1 MRKSLLSAL
10 LTLLTLSVSITAEAV
25 APGTT
30 SHAGMTEH
38 DSQHHK
44 KHRKKDKH
52 HRPPHRPGHRPKG
65 IVVHHGHTPY
75 IYSDGR
81 YYCERGGTYVT
92 VRPARG
98 VRVPSLPKG
107 YAIIKNKKGKI
118 RYSYRGVIY
127 EKVSYKGRLMF
138 KVVGFM

>member
-30 SHAGMTEH
+30 SHAEMTERY
-38 DSQHHK
+38 SQHHK
-44 KHRKKDKH
+44 KHRQKDKR

-81 YYCERGGTYVT
+81 YYCERGGTYMA

-98 VRVPSLPKG
+98 GGCRHYPKG
-107 YAIIKNKKGKI
+107 TP
-118 RYSYRGVIY
+118 
-127 EKVSYKGRLMF
+127 
-138 KVVGFM
+138 

>member
-1 MRKSLLSAL
+1 MA
-10 LTLLTLSVSITAEAV
+10 
-25 APGTT
+25 
-30 SHAGMTEH
+30 
-38 DSQHHK
+38 
-44 KHRKKDKH
+44 
-52 HRPPHRPGHRPKG
+52 
-65 IVVHHGHTPY
+65 
-75 IYSDGR
+75 
-81 YYCERGGTYVT
+81 

-118 RYSYRGVIY
+118 RYSCRGVIY